1 MAIAFFIMT
10 LVMVPAL
17 VSNIL
22 GGEIAKEERVSFF
35 DPTTLSNQ
43 NDYRYDN
50 LTSSSS
56 AGQWLLKTENK
67 NFLTD
72 RVSIFRYLVIYADV
86 LYSLFLIIWVIA
98 FWIYAGIKVQKL
110 EDH

>member
-1 MAIAFFIMT
+1 MFLKWMAIAFFIMT

-56 AGQWLLKTENK
+56 AGQ
-67 NFLTD
+67 
-72 RVSIFRYLVIYADV
+72 
-86 LYSLFLIIWVIA
+86 
-98 FWIYAGIKVQKL
+98 
-110 EDH
+110 